1 MDSWLN
7 DRKTIEK
14 SIRPYAHFD
23 SRTNIANVRQYIS
36 NPQKVAKHGFY
47 PFIHYEKNM
56 DKFKR
61 EKEKQRNDETFVTQ
75 HMLIDAFINIIAIY

>member
-47 PFIHYEKNM
+47 S
-56 DKFKR
+56 
-61 EKEKQRNDETFVTQ
+61 
-75 HMLIDAFINIIAIY
+75 L

>member
-47 PFIHYEKNM
+47 PFIHLFIMRRIWISSKM
-56 DKFKR
+56 
-61 EKEKQRNDETFVTQ
+61 EKEK
-75 HMLIDAFINIIAIY
+75 

>member
-56 DKFKR
+56 DKFKNGKEFRARRVESDTDTSRISGR
-61 EKEKQRNDETFVTQ
+61 EN
-75 HMLIDAFINIIAIY
+75 

>member
-56 DKFKR
+56 D
-61 EKEKQRNDETFVTQ
+61 
-75 HMLIDAFINIIAIY
+75 

>member
-23 SRTNIANVRQYIS
+23 SRTNIFLILKKLQNMD
-36 NPQKVAKHGFY
+36 
-47 PFIHYEKNM
+47 FIHLFIMRRIWISSKM
-56 DKFKR
+56 K
-61 EKEKQRNDETFVTQ
+61 KEK
-75 HMLIDAFINIIAIY
+75 

>member
-23 SRTNIANVRQYIS
+23 SRTNIANVRQYILKKLQ
-36 NPQKVAKHGFY
+36 NMD
-47 PFIHYEKNM
+47 FIHLFIM
-56 DKFKR
+56 RRIWISSKR
-61 EKEKQRNDETFVTQ
+61 EKEK
-75 HMLIDAFINIIAIY
+75 